1 MRGQEEG
8 GAGEKW
14 GMQPLSGLHRAS
26 DGYLGTVSRGQ
37 SGQGSAAT
45 AATIVKPE
53 PQALGAGPFAAHGC
67 YSVPGC
73 AQHMAA
79 PAVAMNYC
87 GSRTPA
93 GGFTPYYGS
102 PGSAFSRTAIN
113 ILDVQHGAA
122 GGGLQ
127 CGAASSVGAACSP
140 CAANL
145 FSPPDR
151 DAAVDGRCGQQHTP
165 TNLSTFSSALRRA

>member
-1 MRGQEEG
+1 
-8 GAGEKW
+8 
-14 GMQPLSGLHRAS
+14 MQPLSGLHRAS

-79 PAVAMNYC
+79 APAVAAMNYC

-165 TNLSTFSSALRRA
+165 TNLSTFSSAFYANNGAS